1 MGYDVDVN
9 ARGTYFGNTNARA
22 PYCIAEK
29 STPSLTEPGVFN
41 TTSSV
46 SEEAVQFNVTV
57 EIPSAKNF
65 SGTP

>member
-22 PYCIAEK
+22 PYCFAEK

-41 TTSSV
+41 TTNSV

-65 SGTP
+65 SSTL